1 MEPKTSDNP
10 IIKRIEA
17 LIKRTAHI
25 PQHEIMQLM
34 MKAKNNSD
42 LDIEKELDIL
52 NEKYDKNSL

>member
-1 MEPKTSDNP
+1 MRPKTFDSP

-17 LIKRTAHI
+17 LIKTTSHI
-25 PQHEIMQLM
+25 PQLEIMQIM
-34 MKAKNNSD
+34 MKAENNSD